1 MIRSP
6 KESLGPGE
14 ARTRQRQRRYLAY
27 LGLGGLLGGVIG
39 FLTGYLDTG
48 NANLFAGDWDALALD
63 PGLALFLAALLLI
76 GLLAV
81 PLWGF
86 RIVDELKR
94 EHSLVGYTGSSLAVL
109 AAFPVWAVLHAG
121 GFVPAPHA
129 LGLWLVAFVAMIAA
143 YLFARWR
150 A

>member
-1 MIRSP
+1 MIWSP
-6 KESLGPGE
+6 KQDLGPGE

-27 LGLGGLLGGVIG
+27 LGLGGVLGGVIG
-39 FLTGYLDTG
+39 FLAGYLDKG
-48 NANLFAGDWDALALD
+48 DANLFAGDWDALALD

-76 GLLAV
+76 GFLAV

-121 GFVPAPHA
+121 GFVPPPHA
-129 LGLWLVAFVAMIAA
+129 FGIFAIAYVSMA
-143 YLFARWR
+143 ASFLFARWR
-150 A
+150 L

>member
-1 MIRSP
+1 MIWSP
-6 KESLGPGE
+6 KQDLGPGE
-14 ARTRQRQRRYLAY
+14 ARTRKRQLRHAAY
-27 LGLGGLLGGVIG
+27 LVLGGVLGGVTG
-39 FLTGYLDTG
+39 FLAGYLDKG
-48 NANLFAGDWDALALD
+48 DANLFAGDWDALALD

-76 GLLAV
+76 GFLAV

-86 RIVDELKR
+86 RIIDELKR

-129 LGLWLVAFVAMIAA
+129 LGLWLVAFVAMIAS